1 MYTIVKTRFIFL
13 LSESA
18 GLVSGV
24 QQIGIRPNVLEFF
37 NGSWSVK

>member
-1 MYTIVKTRFIFL
+1 MYKIVVYTFIFL

-24 QQIGIRPNVLEFF
+24 QPISLRPNVLEFF
-37 NGSWSVK
+37 NGS